1 MKLRVPI
8 LVFTLLLLLMSFCA
22 GSSSVSPV
30 FENFFDE
37 NNAQILDYNETIYIN
52 GDTVTIVNN
61 FDTTSYPVREFN
73 GKGKEKEALNL
84 SKFNSSV
91 DEKNQTTY
99 IQFNVSDFNLGLM
112 TSPGKPSEDFTI
124 YLCGY
129 LDGSKNHVDTE
140 ITFRVE
146 KIFKSDKT
154 GYDIIVYPIKSS
166 YSHDYTIKLYY
177 FVEYDSVFSDKAVYP
192 DLKQELLNNTVIY
205 SYDQGRLRSI
215 YWYDADAEELEFLK
229 SPVSLNDYESEFILN
244 LSDLQEFDLNS
255 IFICSEHDK
264 FKISTYTGKK
274 IKSNDLI
281 ATGTSYSACKTDFDW
296 AVSIGD
302 SEKKAS
308 NYLQT
313 YNDLYPAANPEDIME
328 YSHFISFNSSA
339 LNNDLLNERNLSVQF
354 YPVVTLKDEVDTEA
368 VSEVVSE
375 DDTEISFKDKAYAF
389 TFKRLSQSVSTE
401 IDDDGVLD
409 LVDEETEIK
418 KPLLSAMIF
427 PTILQEK
434 LEDNSLVL
442 ATLNTDVFDGIED
455 SSDLL
460 TPETNILSVMDIGFE
475 SNSAEINDLLKE
487 NNQMVT
493 LTFSIPTVI
502 DGSNIDLNRLE
513 VLHVI
518 EVDGEKTVEQLTIDL
533 VEDGKING
541 VNCYNIT
548 TSTSGFSP
556 FAVVLSKPVKP
567 PETTQNSGGQSFGEA
582 VVVPPKESVKDE
594 KNGFGNTITTPVTV
608 IEDIITTVQGHLSV
622 FSILVVLTS
631 GLFMWTYIRR
641 RI

>member
-1 MKLRVPI
+1 M
-8 LVFTLLLLLMSFCA
+8 
-22 GSSSVSPV
+22 
-30 FENFFDE
+30 
-37 NNAQILDYNETIYIN
+37 DYNETIYIN